1 MFSYNK
7 EIQGPALRAIANL
20 ADSDEKPKNL
30 IKCGVTPKN
39 VTLITVFYQHPAI
52 GHAQKI
58 EKSLKRTCQKMW
70 AEEEVVF
77 GKERFE
83 FFSRMDEERAQNLKD
98 KGNKKFKLGMFNEA
112 ARLYTEALNCLPQ
125 GTDVSKA

>member
-1 MFSYNK
+1 M
-7 EIQGPALRAIANL
+7 
-20 ADSDEKPKNL
+20 
-30 IKCGVTPKN
+30 
-39 VTLITVFYQHPAI
+39 
-52 GHAQKI
+52 
-58 EKSLKRTCQKMW
+58 
-70 AEEEVVF
+70 VF